1 MPRPHTQ
8 NSPEPSDA
16 FAQTLPEGWCLAP
29 LRDVTTDVPNIR
41 PEHEPDRVFQYAD
54 ISSIDNKRSRIVSL
68 KSFSGKDAPSRARRP
83 VRSGDVLFS
92 NVRTYLRN
100 VALIERDPAPDVCS
114 TGFTVLRSNG
124 AVLPRY
130 LLRYVL
136 TDDFIDRVS
145 ETQTGTHYPATSDRQ
160 VLSQSLPLPPL
171 AEQERIIGLLEQL
184 LARVDACRDRLE
196 RVPEILNRF
205 RQAVLAAACSG
216 RLTEEWRQSHATR
229 RGVSHQTDL
238 QPWPLPPGWFWT
250 KFKGLIQSIRMGTTV
265 PPSDT
270 PTPFHVLRSS
280 SVRPM
285 FLDLDDVRYLR
296 EHESRSASN
305 FLHEDDLLFT
315 RLSGSLS
322 YVANCARVQQLGD
335 RRIQFPDRLFCVRLA
350 DAALA
355 PYIELCFANPL
366 LRSYLT
372 ISSKSSAGHQRV
384 SMGAITDFP
393 IPVPPPDERARIMTS
408 VRHLIEVVASAEA
421 RVATQAASI
430 SAIRRSILRR
440 AFCGKL
446 VPTEAELAANETRH
460 YETAEELLA
469 RVRCD
474 EIAAVSRRRTRLR
487 PKGVRQ

>member
-1 MPRPHTQ
+1 MVARKATTAEQ
-8 NSPEPSDA
+8 STSDTA
-16 FAQTLPEGWCLAP
+16 IPDGWCLAP
-29 LRDVTTDVPNIR
+29 LRDVTADVQSFR

-54 ISSIDNKRSRIVSL
+54 ISSIDNKHQRVVSL
-68 KSFSGKDAPSRARRP
+68 KSFPGKGAPSRARRP
-83 VRSGDVLFS
+83 VRPGDVLFS

-100 VALIERDPAPDVCS
+100 IALIDGDPVPDVCS
-114 TGFTVLRSNG
+114 TGFTILRSNG

-160 VLSQSLPLPPL
+160 VFSQFLPLPPL
-171 AEQERIIGLLEQL
+171 AEQERITALLEQL
-184 LARVDACRDRLE
+184 LSRLDSARDRLE
-196 RVPEILNRF
+196 RVPAILSRF

-216 RLTEEWRQSHATR
+216 RLTEEWRESHAATHR
-229 RGVSHQTDL
+229 ASDQTDL
-238 QPWPLPPGWFWT
+238 QPWQLPPGWFWT

-270 PTPFHVLRSS
+270 PTLSPVLRSS

-285 FLDLDDVRYLR
+285 LLDLDDIRYLQER
-296 EHESRSASN
+296 ESRNPSN

-335 RRIQFPDRLFCVRLA
+335 RQIQFPDRLFCARLI
-350 DAALA
+350 DTTLA

-366 LRSYLT
+366 LRTYLT

-384 SMGAITDFP
+384 STGAITDFP
-393 IPVPPPDERARIMTS
+393 IPVPPPNERAQIVAR
-408 VRHLIEVVASAEA
+408 VRGLLEAVAPVEA
-421 RVATQAASI
+421 RVRSQVAGV
-430 SAIRRSILRR
+430 SAIRRSIFCR
-440 AFCGKL
+440 AFSGTL
-446 VPTEAELAANETRH
+446 VPREAELAAAEGRS
-460 YETAEELLA
+460 YESAGELLQ
-469 RVRCD
+469 RLGVK
-474 EIAAVSRRRTRLR
+474 RTSS
-487 PKGVRQ
+487 